1 MEKGA
6 FSHLAIKGSEIKV
19 RVTPKAA
26 RNAVRE
32 EAGQLKISVTT
43 VPEGG
48 KANRAVTK
56 LLARVL
62 GVAPSRLT
70 LQRGVTS
77 RDKVF
82 RVD

>member
-6 FSHLAIKGSEIKV
+6 FSRLAIKASEIKV
-19 RVTPKAA
+19 KVTPKAA
-26 RNAVRE
+26 RNTVQE

-48 KANRAVTK
+48 KATRAVTK
-56 LLARVL
+56 LLARAL

-70 LQRGVTS
+70 LLRGATS

-82 RVD
+82 WLD

>member
-6 FSHLAIKGSEIKV
+6 FSRLASKGGEIKV
-19 RVTPKAA
+19 KVTPKAA
-26 RNAVRE
+26 RNTVQE

-48 KANRAVTK
+48 KATRAVTK
-56 LLARVL
+56 LLARAL

-70 LQRGVTS
+70 LLRGATS

-82 RVD
+82 WLD